1 MMASDNIISVSEL
14 DFEYEVIAY
23 SKQTPVVVD
32 FWAEWCGPCKML
44 GPILEKLAEEA
55 NGAFRLAKVNVD
67 ESPNL
72 ALRYSIRSI
81 PAVKAFRDG
90 EVVSEFMGAQPE
102 PRVREFVR
110 ALAPSQKDLLFE
122 KAEGLLDMEEWT
134 EAETAFRQFLVK
146 SPEHPEATLG
156 LIRALIPQ
164 GKLRESDHLL
174 YNFPPSKEYN
184 QAEKIMRLVKSV
196 FWAKDYDGF
205 SDDPLEAAYLNAL
218 RLVALGNFPAA
229 MDGLLDIL
237 RQDKHFHNDE
247 VRQVLLGIFDVL
259 GDSNPLTRQYRNELA
274 MVLF

>member
-1 MMASDNIISVSEL
+1 MMASDNIISVSES

-23 SKQTPVVVD
+23 SKQTPVIVD

-122 KAEGLLDMEEWT
+122 KAEGLLDMEEWAGA
-134 EAETAFRQFLVK
+134 EAAFRQFLAK
-146 SPEHPEATLG
+146 SPEHPGATLG
-156 LIRALIPQ
+156 LVRTLIPQ
-164 GKLRESDHLL
+164 GKLREADKLL

-196 FWAKDYDGF
+196 FWAKNYDGF

-218 RLVALGNFPAA
+218 RLVSLGNFPAA